1 MRRAD
6 LEGKRRAYGVQLDAF
21 KSERVREGLGVG
33 EREREHE
40 REHERG
46 STSPSARA
54 PVVRAGTGLES
65 VLVVED
71 TKDVEGLEDFFGEG
85 EGEGEGEG
93 TGVVGVVEEV
103 GRRRG
108 RARVEVR
115 RGAHAR
121 GRGGT
126 RVGVMADEDIEDDEG
141 RQWY

>member
-33 EREREHE
+33 ERERE
-40 REHERG
+40 RERG
-46 STSPSARA
+46 STSASARA

-71 TKDVEGLEDFFGEG
+71 AKDVGGLEDFFGEG

-93 TGVVGVVEEV
+93 TGVVGVGVGEEV

-115 RGAHAR
+115 RGARAR

-126 RVGVMADEDIEDDEG
+126 RVGVMADEDIEDDEE